1 MMADRRSLIEGLKP
15 PMPLVDQKAENE
27 FVFGKKGNKERAE
40 RQAKAPLTTR
50 IRADFAATLKR
61 ASLQR
66 QLDGVTPHTLQEIL
80 EEALEPWL
88 AKHGYL
94 P

>member
-1 MMADRRSLIEGLKP
+1 MTRDRRPLVEGLKTPGP
-15 PMPLVDQKAENE
+15 PVDPQAARE
-27 FVFGKKGNKERAE
+27 FVFGKEAAKEPPE

-66 QLDGVTPHTLQEIL
+66 QLDGVNPHTLQEIL

-88 AKHGYL
+88 KKNGYI